1 MTTGGRVRAIARGRV
16 QGVGFRWFVHR
27 EATRL
32 GLYGLVR
39 NLPDGTVET
48 IAEGPADLLDR
59 LVEALR
65 EGPAA
70 SGVSGVDVHRE
81 PATGE
86 FEGFVIR

>member
-1 MTTGGRVRAIARGRV
+1 MTTGGRIRAVARGRV

-27 EATRL
+27 EANRL
-32 GLYGLVR
+32 GVYGWVR

-48 IAEGPADLLDR
+48 VAEGPADILDQ
-59 LVEALR
+59 LVAALR

-70 SGVSGVDVHRE
+70 SDVSALDVHRE